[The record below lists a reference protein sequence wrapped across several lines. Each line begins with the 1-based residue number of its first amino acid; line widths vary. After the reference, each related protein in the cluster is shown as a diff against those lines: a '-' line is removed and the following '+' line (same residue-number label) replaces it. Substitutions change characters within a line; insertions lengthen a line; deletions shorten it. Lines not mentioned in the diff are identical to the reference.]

1 MLLTP
6 HQIKQIYDNARD
18 QLHSADPLP
27 ILESLNLNIVQV
39 NPISYKLNLR
49 DERHA
54 SAFISLIN
62 KKWVYKDFGNNS
74 SGTIENIVMLV
85 LRHCYKDALTYCLSV
100 LNKNEPIARN
110 SSSYTNLSQVKHTNK
125 SKVLQVREPSDYTS
139 VLTYLKSRKITKIP
153 PEFRAIEGVYY
164 NKNNEPK
171 KVFGVGILNDTGGAD
186 IHFLKKIGN
195 LKTMNLG
202 AKDIS
207 FYTCESASK
216 LAIFESKMDYAAAHQ
231 QIDFSTSHILIA
243 NSTSSVHKVINK
255 IHELNLE
262 LDITFFQQNDSQGCE
277 FARQIVQK
285 THLSR
290 FNYVKYLDLE
300 YGLDINDLIL
310 KNIKIEDRLKMYNQ
324 IITYDKYLKKNRH

>member
-1 MLLTP
+1 MLLTS
-6 HQIKQIYDNARD
+6 HEIKKIYDDTRN
-18 QLHSADPLP
+18 QLHSADPYP
-27 ILESLNLNIVQV
+27 ILESLNLNVVQV
-39 NPISYKLNLR
+39 NATSYKLNLR

-62 KKWVYKDFGNNS
+62 KKWVYKDFGDNS

-85 LRHCYKDALTYCLSV
+85 LRRCYKDALTYCLSV

-125 SKVLQVREPSDYTS
+125 SKVLQVKEPSDYTS

-216 LAIFESKMDYAAAHQ
+216 LAIFESKMDYAAAYQ
-231 QIDFSTSHILIA
+231 QIDFSASHILIA
-243 NSTSSVHKVINK
+243 NSTSNVHKVINK

-262 LDITFFQQNDSQGCE
+262 LDITIFQQNDSQGCE
-277 FARQIVQK
+277 FALQIAQK
-285 THLSR
+285 TNLSR
-290 FNYVKYLDLE
+290 FDYIKYFDGE
-300 YGLDINDLIL
+300 NGLDINDLLLI
-310 KNIKIEDRLKMYNQ
+310 NIKLQDRLQ
-324 IITYDKYLKKNRH
+324 TYQQVTRCAKYPKKHRR